1 MSESIDQLVDKLPTS
16 GMTVRALGLLDFV
29 APGQWQNI
37 TGFDNTIRYVT
48 GEQDAEMVARIRAR
62 ALTLYGD
69 SSQGY
74 QRAVSIFQMV
84 DSAGGKIGLASMA
97 HMLGE
102 KVGMLSFLSNI
113 TPKEDKAQTIDLGLK
128 LVAEMVSFCY
138 ANGFPGDGIGDFMG
152 AVSSYEKE
160 NLIRLSAIVAFD
172 GLIPLGPDYG
182 AKLMDSASGWS
193 PSDLENNAL
202 FQRIKGLIPGGGA
215 TDAAFQFVNNGLG
228 AMNQYIGGFAG
239 ARGITLD
246 GVLGQM
252 RGVIDFSE
260 GKLDLLAAFLDVST
274 SYMEHT
280 GIQSVS
286 RSLIERAVGEI

>member
-48 GEQDAEMVARIRAR
+48 GEQDAEVVARIRAR

-84 DSAGGKIGLASMA
+84 DNAGGKIGLASMA

-102 KVGMLSFLSNI
+102 KVGLLSFLSNI

-202 FQRIKGLIPGGGA
+202 FQRIKALIPGGGA
-215 TDAAFQFVNNGLG
+215 TDAAFQFVNSGLG
-228 AMNQYIGGFAG
+228 AMNQYVASFAG

-246 GVLGQM
+246 GVLGQL